1 MTENVKGLRRL
12 IKALEKAP
20 KELESAI
27 NLEVQESANDIVE
40 QAKRDVPVGT
50 PESTGIKGY
59 VGGTLRNSIRTEVID
74 KQTVKV
80 VADAANS
87 DRVQYGKFVEFGTS
101 KMGAR
106 PFLYPAFFKF
116 RNRLIDKI
124 ENATDKI
131 IGKI

>member
-20 KELESAI
+20 KELESDI
-27 NLEVQESANDIVE
+27 NLEVQESANDIVK
-40 QAKRDVPVGT
+40 QAKSDVPVGT